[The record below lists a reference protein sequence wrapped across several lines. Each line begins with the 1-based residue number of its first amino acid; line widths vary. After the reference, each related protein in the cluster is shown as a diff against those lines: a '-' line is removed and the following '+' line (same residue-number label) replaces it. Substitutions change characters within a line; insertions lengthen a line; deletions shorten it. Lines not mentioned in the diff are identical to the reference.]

1 MRALEQRDWQRR
13 RSDFNHQ
20 WLKNRFLSALDAA
33 AQVISGRI
41 RAAACL
47 QELVDV
53 DLTEWQE
60 RLEDLNSLL
69 ADFEHEMSPQRLFD
83 IPPLSECKSP
93 GREVL
98 ADLMHDLWLSRYPIA
113 EWIESA
119 KRAASEVNTH
129 YERLRKI
136 APLDAGGGAR
146 QEFSAEFEQFRSACR
161 ALSKAVEKFP
171 DRILVT

>member
-1 MRALEQRDWQRR
+1 MTEKRQKSWQQR

-33 AQVISGRI
+33 AQVIRGRI

-53 DLTEWQE
+53 DLPEWQE
-60 RLEDLNSLL
+60 RREDLNALL
-69 ADFEHEMSPQRLFD
+69 AEFETEMSPRRLFD
-83 IPPLSECKSP
+83 SPPLSECKSP
-93 GREVL
+93 AMEVL
-98 ADLMHDLWLSRYPIA
+98 ADFSHELWLARYPVA
-113 EWIESA
+113 EWLEGA
-119 KRAASEVNTH
+119 RRAASEVDAH
-129 YERLRKI
+129 YELLRRI
-136 APLDAGGGAR
+136 APVDVAGGAR
-146 QEFSAEFEQFRSACR
+146 QEFVAEFEKFRGACR